1 MVKQLAMP
9 IDNLERMIQLA
20 QEFFNTKT
28 DPDQISIDE
37 ETRAQLLAIHPN
49 TMTEVRNDDGPI
61 VWILVIPTT
70 TRVMEQFL
78 REEINEQQ
86 ILEKTP
92 PGGKFEAV
100 YLCSALV
107 LPEHRGKGMA
117 KRTAVQAV
125 REIRKQ
131 HSIKNLFAWTF
142 SPEGEKLAVSIA
154 RELGL
159 PLQIR

>member
-1 MVKQLAMP
+1 ML

-20 QEFFNTKT
+20 QEFFNTKE
-28 DPDQISIDE
+28 DPNQISVDE
-37 ETRAQLLAIHPN
+37 ETRARLLAIHPN

-78 REEINEQQ
+78 RKEINEQQ

-92 PGGKFEAV
+92 PGDKYEAV

-117 KRTAVQAV
+117 KRAAVQAV
-125 REIRKQ
+125 KEIQRQHPIKQ
-131 HSIKNLFAWTF
+131 LYAWTF
-142 SPEGEKLAVSIA
+142 SPEGEGLAVSIA
-154 RELGL
+154 KELGL
-159 PLQIR
+159 PLHLRGAE